1 MVLLRTTLPVPY
13 KPSAFRLYTLFVP
26 ACSPASSAAT
36 HLGFLP
42 HLGSSGIMGAVA
54 NDVVKHVWIGRA
66 NTMDEMIEQCKEPG
80 GGHTL
85 HLLQGARA
93 RIMDLDVLDDGSSR
107 QPLSHFRGQLDCEFL
122 GDHRYMTL
130 AMMVALSQAINTAV
144 VVRVEHPTSLA
155 NSSFTEKARWAS

>member
-42 HLGSSGIMGAVA
+42 HLGSSGIMGAVV

-93 RIMDLDVLDDGSSR
+93 RMMGLHV
-107 QPLSHFRGQLDCEFL
+107 L
-122 GDHRYMTL
+122 GDERATGSRCRKSGMSLT
-130 AMMVALSQAINTAV
+130 VNPSGITAT
-144 VVRVEHPTSLA
+144 RLWP
-155 NSSFTEKARWAS
+155 

>member
-85 HLLQGARA
+85 HLRQGARA
-93 RIMDLDVLDDGSSR
+93 RMMGLHV
-107 QPLSHFRGQLDCEFL
+107 L
-122 GDHRYMTL
+122 GDERATGSRCRKSGMSLTVYP
-130 AMMVALSQAINTAV
+130 SGITAT
-144 VVRVEHPTSLA
+144 RLWP
-155 NSSFTEKARWAS
+155 

>member
-93 RIMDLDVLDDGSSR
+93 RMMGLHV
-107 QPLSHFRGQLDCEFL
+107 L
-122 GDHRYMTL
+122 GDERATGSRCRKSGMSLT
-130 AMMVALSQAINTAV
+130 VNPSGITAT
-144 VVRVEHPTSLA
+144 RLWP
-155 NSSFTEKARWAS
+155 